1 MVNDC
6 GVHDWDDQLD
16 NQSSRHETRSVPDNL
31 TYSTTK
37 SGSPYQVGLEREK
50 QDECGSHNARAIRT
64 QKGLPAHTI
73 QQGMLCGIN
82 QVLREAP
89 PEGRLYRQ
97 RTTREEHWKVSTVVK
112 WRDRS
117 YGDGS

>member
-1 MVNDC
+1 MTTESMTGMIN
-6 GVHDWDDQLD
+6 GIIKG
-16 NQSSRHETRSVPDNL
+16 SRHETRSLLDNL

-37 SGSPYQVGLEREK
+37 SGSPDRVGLEKEK
-50 QDECGSHNARAIRT
+50 QEECGSHNARAKFRA
-64 QKGLPAHTI
+64 QKGLPAHTK
-73 QQGMLCGIN
+73 QQGMLYGIN

-89 PEGRLYRQ
+89 PEGRLYRH
-97 RTTREEHWKVSTVVK
+97 RMTREELWKVSTVIK